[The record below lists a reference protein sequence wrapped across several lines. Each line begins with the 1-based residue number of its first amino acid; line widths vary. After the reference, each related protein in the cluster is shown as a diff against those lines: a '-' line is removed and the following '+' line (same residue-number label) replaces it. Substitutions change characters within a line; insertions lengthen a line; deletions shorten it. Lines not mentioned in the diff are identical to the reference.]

1 MAGVKVLADAAA
13 ALGIDALGLSPA
25 HAPFT
30 AQNGHY
36 SPYSPSSRLFYDP
49 TLADAASIFGK
60 ARVGRARIAALG
72 TSTTRD
78 LEALSLIDWR
88 RSATA
93 KMAVL
98 RSLFDDLLA
107 TDLAHGRTTAL
118 AADFAAFRAKRG
130 VALERHAVF
139 EALLRAQ
146 LQADARAWNWR
157 DWPSR
162 CHDPDT
168 AAVKSFAEENRREV
182 LFHAFLQ
189 WAADCSFAETQ
200 QRAKD
205 VGMRIGLIAD
215 LAAGVNPCGSDAW
228 TGADDIFGGL
238 QIGAPPDLFNTKGQ
252 NWGLTTFTPRALR
265 DGGFAPFIAMLR
277 SCMRHAGGVRIDH
290 AMGLLRLWVIPT
302 GAEPSDGAYLA
313 YPVDDLFRLIA
324 LESRRHRAIVIGEDL
339 GTVPPGFRER
349 LARAGIYGMRVL
361 WFERDEHGFLAAAAW
376 PAEAVAMTSTHD
388 LPTVTGWWSGHDLDS
403 RNQCGLLTDVTG
415 ERAARIKDR
424 QALWRAFRSAHVSDG
439 DVPTRDE
446 GQRVADASVNFIAA
460 TPSRVALL
468 PLEDALAR
476 EDQPNLPGTVD
487 AHPNW
492 RRRYPGKAGALLDP
506 PDVRHRVE
514 VLAQRGVP

>member
-1 MAGVKVLADAAA
+1 
-13 ALGIDALGLSPA
+13 
-25 HAPFT
+25 
-30 AQNGHY
+30 
-36 SPYSPSSRLFYDP
+36 
-49 TLADAASIFGK
+49 
-60 ARVGRARIAALG
+60 
-72 TSTTRD
+72 
-78 LEALSLIDWR
+78 
-88 RSATA
+88 
-93 KMAVL
+93 
-98 RSLFDDLLA
+98 
-107 TDLAHGRTTAL
+107 
-118 AADFAAFRAKRG
+118 
-130 VALERHAVF
+130 
-139 EALLRAQ
+139 
-146 LQADARAWNWR
+146 
-157 DWPSR
+157 
-162 CHDPDT
+162 
-168 AAVKSFAEENRREV
+168 
-182 LFHAFLQ
+182 
-189 WAADCSFAETQ
+189 
-200 QRAKD
+200 
-205 VGMRIGLIAD
+205 MRIGLIAD
-215 LAAGVNPCGSDAW
+215 LAVGANPSGSDAW

-252 NWGLTTFTPRALR
+252 NWGLTTFSPRALR

-277 SCMRHAGGVRIDH
+277 SCMRHAGGARIDH

-313 YPVDDLFRLIA
+313 YPVDDLFRLVA

-376 PAEAVAMTSTHD
+376 PAETVAMTSTHD

-403 RNQCGLLTDVTG
+403 RNHCGLLADVAG

-424 QALWRAFRSAHVSDG
+424 QALWRAFRSAHVDDG

-460 TPSRVALL
+460 TPSRLALL

-476 EDQPNLPGTVD
+476 KDQPNLPGTVE

-506 PDVRHRVE
+506 PDVRRRVE
-514 VLAQRGVP
+514 MLAQRGVL